1 MSTYRLQF
9 LVKGGSPFSTVVTD
23 GALAETVAGEQVEGA
38 DLVVS
43 LGKAEAA
50 ALGTGELVLDEGFM
64 MGRVK
69 IEGSMGTVMT
79 LLPLLRSPEYGAA
92 VAAGAAG

>member
-1 MSTYRLQF
+1 MATYRLQY
-9 LVKGGSPFSTVVTD
+9 LVKGGSAFSTVVTD
-23 GALAETVAGEQVEGA
+23 GALASTVPGEEPDGA

-43 LGKAEAA
+43 LGTAEAA
-50 ALGTGELVLDEGFM
+50 ALGSGELLLDEGFM
-64 MGRVK
+64 MGKIK
-69 IEGSMGTVMT
+69 IEGSMGMVME